1 MFRSP
6 VIPPSLWYPLCVWG
20 LRVHNS
26 QIDREQLEV
35 SQCDVSQETGC
46 WETGRAG
53 PVWLWLTAHSA
64 AVDKNTSVHRPHHSP
79 LTTHLQQGRYF
90 SSKMCWLGLGL
101 HHCSNVYNVM
111 FQPIR
116 GPWCHQAHFPLVRLA
131 YTTQYTVFPQS
142 LALVLS
148 NCRLIVW

>member
-6 VIPPSLWYPLCVWG
+6 VIPPSLWLPLCVWG

-79 LTTHLQQGRYF
+79 LT
-90 SSKMCWLGLGL
+90 SSQADISHPKCAGWGWACTTAVMSTMLCFNQSEGPDVTRHTSHWSDWLTLPSTQ
-101 HHCSNVYNVM
+101 CSHS
-111 FQPIR
+111 
-116 GPWCHQAHFPLVRLA
+116 PWPWSSVIADWLLDR
-131 YTTQYTVFPQS
+131 
-142 LALVLS
+142 
-148 NCRLIVW
+148 